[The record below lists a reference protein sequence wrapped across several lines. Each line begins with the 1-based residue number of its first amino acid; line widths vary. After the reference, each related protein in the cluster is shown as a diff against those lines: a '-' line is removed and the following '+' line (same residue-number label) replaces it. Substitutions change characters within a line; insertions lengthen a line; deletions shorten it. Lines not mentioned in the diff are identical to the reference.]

1 MRHFPAPQ
9 PNKLQATNSD
19 GEPCKYNEPKKRGF
33 WEQANEPSVYINV
46 LMVIIVTFY
55 TFFAHRQV
63 EETQKANAIAKK
75 ALTEV
80 NKPYVA
86 FTIMKPLI
94 TTDVDGASR
103 IHMGSSW
110 VNLGN
115 TPANSVSAYNCDPII
130 RDDEIPPIFHCNIS
144 EKDHPEFILGPKQ
157 ERQVIGPVIK
167 EEDLEA
173 TVHNKKAIYIFGGVT
188 YTDNVGF
195 DSNGI
200 AELRETRFCVR
211 ISRAKAKIVNDQ
223 RVSSEL
229 SDPGSHIEYGCN
241 GFSCTDKNCS
251 KL

>member
-1 MRHFPAPQ
+1 
-9 PNKLQATNSD
+9 
-19 GEPCKYNEPKKRGF
+19 
-33 WEQANEPSVYINV
+33 
-46 LMVIIVTFY
+46 
-55 TFFAHRQV
+55 
-63 EETQKANAIAKK
+63 
-75 ALTEV
+75 
-80 NKPYVA
+80 
-86 FTIMKPLI
+86 MKPLI

-103 IHMGSSW
+103 IHMGPSW
-110 VNLGN
+110 INLGN

-130 RDDEIPPIFHCNIS
+130 RDDEIQPIFHCNIS
-144 EKDHPEFILGPKQ
+144 EKDHPEIILGPKQ
-157 ERQVIGPVIK
+157 ERQIIGPVIK

-195 DSNGI
+195 DSSGI

-211 ISRAKAKIVNDQ
+211 ISRAKATKATFVNGQ
-223 RVSSEL
+223 WVSSEL